1 MKSPKLTF
9 TKRIT
14 TLTTAFVFSV
24 AGLAALATGGSASA
38 AAGGFNV
45 YNNCGATSTFGYNYH
60 DASPGTGAYHQVAA
74 GSTYRVDSGTGIFRV
89 ELPKGVFNTFVYSGS
104 NNTLSMC

>member
-1 MKSPKLTF
+1 MKSNKLAF

-14 TLTTAFVFSV
+14 TLTTAFVFTV
-24 AGLAALATGGSASA
+24 AGLAFLATSGSASA

-45 YNNCGATSTFGYNYH
+45 YNNCGSTSTFGYNYH
-60 DASPGTGAYHQVAA
+60 DAAPGTGAYHQVAA
-74 GSTYRVDSGTGIFRV
+74 GSTYRVNSGTGIFRV